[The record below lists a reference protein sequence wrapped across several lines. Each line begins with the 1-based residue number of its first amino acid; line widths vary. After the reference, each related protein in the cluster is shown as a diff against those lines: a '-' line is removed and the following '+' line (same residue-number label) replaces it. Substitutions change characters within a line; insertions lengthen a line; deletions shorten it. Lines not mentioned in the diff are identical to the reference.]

1 MTGLAHCHQSMRIDM
16 SAPGESR
23 RRIPEPVR
31 RSTHRKL
38 AQAPRARPFAFT
50 NPIRTHA
57 SARIGSDWWRR
68 HQPVTFLSTM

>member
-16 SAPGESR
+16 SAPGESG
-23 RRIPEPVR
+23 RRIAEPVR

-50 NPIRTHA
+50 NPIRTPHRPGSVA
-57 SARIGSDWWRR
+57 IGGGDISR
-68 HQPVTFLSTM
+68 

>member
-50 NPIRTHA
+50 NPI
-57 SARIGSDWWRR
+57 S
-68 HQPVTFLSTM
+68 